1 MVDIVFPSNRHV
13 FASTLEEMHRQ
24 RYRVLVEGAGWNIP
38 GIKQGYD
45 KDAFDTDE
53 TVYLLEIDPQS
64 KDLLASV
71 RFNPTT
77 KPHMMT
83 EVFRHQCEGDV
94 PTGNTIWEGSRYV
107 FEKARMDT
115 ETFARTRIIM
125 GIAMTEFC
133 LSQGIKQMTWLTHP
147 TLYRGAQ
154 NWWNVRALGAPQY
167 YDSDR
172 AEYVAAIS
180 DMTMEA
186 RNKLRAVISED
197 GPVLFKREPLHLVTE
212 RPEPSPLAA

>member
-1 MVDIVFPSNRHV
+1 MVDIVFPNNRYI
-13 FASTLEEMHRQ
+13 FASILGEMHRQ

-38 GIKQGYD
+38 GIEKGYD
-45 KDAFDTDE
+45 KDDFDTND
-53 TVYLLEIDPQS
+53 TVYLLEIDQHS
-64 KDLLASV
+64 KQLLASV

-83 EVFRHQCEGDV
+83 DVFRHQCDGDV
-94 PTGNTIWEGSRYV
+94 PAGDTIWEGSRYV
-107 FEKARMDT
+107 FERSRMDA

-147 TLYRGAQ
+147 TFYAAAQ
-154 NWWNVRALGAPQY
+154 KWWHVRALGPPQY

-186 RNKLRAVISED
+186 RDKLRAAIGED
-197 GPVLFKREPLHLVTE
+197 GPVLFKREPLHFDE
-212 RPEPSPLAA
+212 HSPLAA